1 MARSSILEYL
11 ENFRLH
17 AAEPAYVFRR
27 GYRVQRW
34 SYGEVLQNAYRFAH
48 AIEARG
54 IGRGAKVVIWGEN
67 CAEWIVAFF
76 GCLLR
81 GAIVVPIDKIAAPDF
96 AARVA
101 QQVDAKLC
109 VGSAQNTIPGVAHF
123 DLETL
128 REQLVKVSDAPL
140 VVAGVGRDD
149 IVQIVFTSGTTAEP
163 RGVVITHGNIL
174 ANLEPLEREIGNY
187 LKYERVFHPLRF
199 LNLLP
204 LSHVFGQF
212 LGIFLPQML
221 AATVL
226 FQDTLNPTE
235 VIRAIK
241 TERVSVVV
249 AVPRLMESLKE
260 KLERDIEAAGKT
272 DWFHRQF
279 EAARDEKFVKRWWR
293 FRRIHNQFG
302 WKFWAFIS
310 GGAALDAETEEFWR
324 RLSFVVIQGYGLTE
338 TTSLISLNH
347 PFHTG
352 KRSIGK
358 VMEGREMKL
367 DENGEILV
375 RGANVAAGY
384 WQNHELKPV
393 LGEDGWFRTGD
404 LGALDAEGNLYFKG
418 RKKNVIVTREGM
430 NIYPEDLEAVLRQ
443 QPEVRDC
450 VVVGLEQG
458 GNAEPI
464 AALLLRNAADE
475 AEVVARANQHLAEF
489 QRIRRWVTWPEE
501 DFPRTPTQK
510 PKIGVIQQA
519 IKEKFSSAAAVAPA
533 QGGLGDLISRIT
545 GRSTGVLDP
554 DAKLEGDLNLS
565 SMDRVE
571 LMSALEDRYQVDLSE
586 ANFAQVSTVADLERM
601 LHQPQRA
608 QQSGYHYPRWA
619 QRWPVTWIRNFF
631 YYLLSLPATLI
642 MAHPKIVGREN
653 LEGVEGPVLITC
665 NHITYIDVGFV
676 LIAMPARIRNRL
688 AVGMLGERL
697 WGMWRPPASMNVLA
711 RWWQQAGYYLVVALF
726 NVFPLP
732 QQSGVRESFAFA
744 GESVDRGYSVVVFPE
759 GRRTPDGKPS
769 PFRSG
774 VGLLAQRLGIPV
786 VSLRIDGLF
795 DMKLSGR
802 KIARRGELK
811 VHDWQAFT
819 VLSRNSRGRNY
830 QPIRT
835 RHLDFVMRL
844 LAPCYGEV
852 IRISVLLVVRN
863 SGLLNRRPECCSPA
877 AEGNEC
883 AMRS

>member
-1 MARSSILEYL
+1 MARASILEYL
-11 ENFRLH
+11 DNFRLH
-17 AAEPAYVFRR
+17 AQEPAYVFRR

-34 SYGEVLQNAYRFAH
+34 SYGEVLGNAYRFARML
-48 AIEARG
+48 EARG
-54 IGRGAKVVIWGEN
+54 IGHGDKVLIWGEN
-67 CAEWIVAFF
+67 CAEWVVAFF

-109 VGSAQNTIPGVAHF
+109 VGALHHEVQGVPRF
-123 DLETL
+123 ELESL
-128 REQLVKVSDAPL
+128 REEVLEFPDGPVGY
-140 VVAGVGRDD
+140 AGITRDD
-149 IVQIVFTSGTTAEP
+149 IVEIVFTSGTTAEP
-163 RGVVITHGNIL
+163 RGVVITHSNIL
-174 ANLEPLEREIGNY
+174 ANLEPLERQIAPY
-187 LKYERVFHPLRF
+187 LKYERIFHPLRF

-212 LGIFLPQML
+212 LGIFLPQLL
-221 AATVL
+221 AGTVL

-235 VIRAIK
+235 VMRTIK

-260 KLERDIEAAGKT
+260 KIERDIEAQGRTK
-272 DWFHRQF
+272 WFLRTF
-279 EAARDEKFVKRWWR
+279 NAAKDEHFVRRWWR
-293 FRRIHNQFG
+293 FRRFHNQFG

-384 WQNHELKPV
+384 WQGNQLKPV

-404 LGALDAEGNLYFKG
+404 LGAMDDDGNLYFKG

-430 NIYPEDLEAVLRQ
+430 NIYPDDLEAVLRQ

-458 GNAEPI
+458 GNAEPV
-464 AALLLRNAADE
+464 AALLLQDAADP
-475 AEVVARANQHLAEF
+475 AAAVGRANQHLAEF
-489 QRIRRWVTWPEE
+489 QRMRRWLVWPDQ

-510 PKIGVIQQA
+510 PKINLIQQA
-519 IKEKFSSAAAVAPA
+519 VQQQFSATPA
-533 QGGLGDLISRIT
+533 IAGSQGGLAELISRIT
-545 GRSTGVLDP
+545 GRSTAALAP

-571 LMSALEDRYQVDLSE
+571 LMSALEDRYQVDLGE
-586 ANFAQVSTVADLERM
+586 ANFAQVSTVGELERM
-601 LHQPQRA
+601 LHEPQRA
-608 QQSGYHYPRWA
+608 QQSGYRYPRWA
-619 QRWPVTWIRNFF
+619 QHWPVTWIRTFI
-631 YYLLSLPATLI
+631 YYLLTLPATLI
-642 MAHPKIVGREN
+642 MAHPKIIGREH
-653 LEGVEGPVLITC
+653 LEGLDGPLLITC
-665 NHITYIDVGFV
+665 NHVTYIDLGFV
-676 LIAMPARIRNRL
+676 LIAMPPHIRHKL

-697 WGMWRPPASMNVLA
+697 WSMWRPPASMNLVA

-732 QQSGVRESFAFA
+732 QQSGVRESFAYA

-759 GRRTPDGKPS
+759 GRRTEDGKPS
-769 PFRSG
+769 RFRSG
-774 VGLLAQRLGIPV
+774 VGMLAQKLDIPV
-786 VSLRIDGLF
+786 VPLRIDGLY

-802 KIARRGELK
+802 KIARPGEL
-811 VHDWQAFT
+811 T
-819 VLSRNSRGRNY
+819 VMIGKPLRFD
-830 QPIRT
+830 PETPADEIT
-835 RHLDFVMRL
+835 RQLENVTWDL
-844 LAPCYGEV
+844 
-852 IRISVLLVVRN
+852 
-863 SGLLNRRPECCSPA
+863 
-877 AEGNEC
+877 
-883 AMRS
+883 

>member
-1 MARSSILEYL
+1 MARASILEYL
-11 ENFRLH
+11 DNFRRH
-17 AAEPAYVFRR
+17 EREEAYVFRR

-34 SYGEVLQNAYRFAH
+34 TYRDVLQQTYRFTRAL
-48 AIEARG
+48 EACG
-54 IGRGAKVVIWGEN
+54 IGQGDKVLIWGEN
-67 CAEWIVAFF
+67 CAEWVVAFF

-109 VGSAQNTIPGVAHF
+109 VGSVHNSVSGMPHF
-123 DLETL
+123 DLDSL
-128 REQLVKVSDAPL
+128 REQLAQFSDVPIATH
-140 VVAGVGRDD
+140 ASRDD
-149 IVQIVFTSGTTAEP
+149 IVQVVFTSGTTAEP

-174 ANLEPLEREIGNY
+174 ANLEPLESQIAPY
-187 LKYERVFHPLRF
+187 LKYERIFHPLRF

-212 LGIFLPQML
+212 LGIFLPQLL
-221 AATVL
+221 AGTVL

-235 VIRAIK
+235 VMRTIK
-241 TERVSVVV
+241 DERVSVVV
-249 AVPRLMESLKE
+249 AVPRLMESLKD
-260 KLERDIEAAGKT
+260 KIERDMEAAGQT
-272 DWFHRQF
+272 EWFHRQR
-279 EAARDEKFVKRWWR
+279 EAVKDAKFPRRWWR
-293 FRRIHNQFG
+293 FRKIHNQFG

-347 PFHTG
+347 PFKTG

-358 VMEGREMKL
+358 VLEGREMKL
-367 DENGEILV
+367 DETGEILV

-384 WQNHELKPV
+384 WQGKEMKSV
-393 LGEDGWFRTGD
+393 LAEDGWFRTGD
-404 LGALDAEGNLYFKG
+404 LGALDADGNLYFKG
-418 RKKNVIVTREGM
+418 RKKNVIVNREGM
-430 NIYPEDLEAVLRQ
+430 NIYPDDLEAVLKQ

-458 GNAEPI
+458 GNAEPV
-464 AALLLRNAADE
+464 AALLLRDAPADPAAI
-475 AEVVARANQHLAEF
+475 VARANGMLAQF
-489 QRIRRWVTWPEE
+489 QQMRRWLVWPEE

-510 PKIGVIQQA
+510 PKVGIIQQA
-519 IKEKFSSAAAVAPA
+519 VQQKFTSAGVATPA
-533 QGGLGDLISRIT
+533 QGGLGELISRIT
-545 GRSTGVLDP
+545 GRTTTALAA

-586 ANFAQVSTVADLERM
+586 ANFAQVSTVGELERL
-601 LHQPQRA
+601 LHEPQRA
-608 QQSGYHYPRWA
+608 QQSGYRYPRWA
-619 QRWPVTWIRNFF
+619 QRLPVRWIRNFF

-642 MAHPKIVGREN
+642 MAHPTVVGREN
-653 LEGVEGPVLITC
+653 LEGIEGPVLITC
-665 NHITYIDVGFV
+665 NHVTYIDVGFV
-676 LIAMPARIRNRL
+676 LIAMPARIRNKL

-697 WGMWRPPASMNVLA
+697 WAMWRPPASMNVFA

-759 GRRTPDGKPS
+759 GRRSHDGKPS

-774 VGLLAQRLGIPV
+774 VGMLAQKLNVPV
-786 VSLRIDGLF
+786 VPLRIDGLF
-795 DMKLSGR
+795 DLKQSGR
-802 KIARRGELK
+802 KLARPGELK
-811 VHDWQAFT
+811 VLIGKPLRF
-819 VLSRNSRGRNY
+819 
-830 QPIRT
+830 
-835 RHLDFVMRL
+835 
-844 LAPCYGEV
+844 
-852 IRISVLLVVRN
+852 
-863 SGLLNRRPECCSPA
+863 SPDTP
-877 AEGNEC
+877 AEEIT
-883 AMRS
+883 SQLEDITWSL

>member
-1 MARSSILEYL
+1 MARASILEYL
-11 ENFRLH
+11 DNFGLH
-17 AAEPAYVFRR
+17 AGETAYVFRR
-27 GYRVQRW
+27 GYRAQRW
-34 SYGEVLQNAYRFAH
+34 SYGEVLGHAYRFAR
-48 AIEARG
+48 ALESRG
-54 IGRGAKVVIWGEN
+54 IGKGDKVLIWGEN
-67 CAEWIVAFF
+67 CAEWVVAFF

-81 GAIVVPIDKIAAPDF
+81 GAVAVPIDKIAAPDF

-109 VGSAQNTIPGVAHF
+109 VGALQHVVPGVAHLE
-123 DLETL
+123 LETL
-128 REQLVKVSDAPL
+128 RKELADFSDRPITAAGITSDD
-140 VVAGVGRDD
+140 VVE
-149 IVQIVFTSGTTAEP
+149 IVFTSGTTAEP

-174 ANLEPLEREIGNY
+174 ANLEPLERQIDGY
-187 LKYERVFHPLRF
+187 LKYERIFHPLRF

-212 LGIFLPQML
+212 LGIFLPQLM
-221 AATVL
+221 AGTVF
-226 FQDTLNPTE
+226 FQDTLNPSE
-235 VIRAIK
+235 VMRTIK

-249 AVPRLMESLKE
+249 AVPRLMQSLKD
-260 KLERDIEAAGKT
+260 KIERDTGAAGRAV
-272 DWFHRQF
+272 WFHRQMD
-279 EAARDEKFVKRWWR
+279 AAKDEHFARRWWR

-310 GGAALDAETEEFWR
+310 GGAALDADTEEFWR

-358 VMEGREMKL
+358 VLEGREMKL

-384 WQNHELKPV
+384 WQGKERKPV

-404 LGALDAEGNLYFKG
+404 LGALDDEGNLYFKG

-430 NIYPEDLEAVLRQ
+430 NIYPDDLEAVLRQ

-450 VVVGLEQG
+450 VVVGLELA
-458 GNAEPI
+458 GNAEPV
-464 AALLLRNAADE
+464 AALLLDDAADP
-475 AEVVARANQHLAEF
+475 ADVVARANQHLAEF
-489 QRIRRWVTWPEE
+489 QQMRRWLVWPDQ

-510 PKIGVIQQA
+510 PKLNVIQQA
-519 IKEKFSSAAAVAPA
+519 VQQQFSSSTASTALP
-533 QGGLGDLISRIT
+533 GGLAELVSRIT
-545 GRSTGVLDP
+545 GRKTGTL
-554 DAKLEGDLNLS
+554 ASRTKLEEDLSLS

-571 LMSALEDRYQVDLSE
+571 LMSALEDRYQIDLGE
-586 ANFAQVSTVADLERM
+586 ANFTQVNTVGELERM
-601 LHQPQRA
+601 LHEPQCSL
-608 QQSGYHYPRWA
+608 QSGYRYPRWA
-619 QRWPVTWIRNFF
+619 QRWPVTWIRTFI

-642 MAHPKIVGREN
+642 MAHPRIVGSEN
-653 LEGVEGPVLITC
+653 LDGVEGPLLITC
-665 NHITYIDVGFV
+665 NHVTYIDVGFA
-676 LIAMPARIRNRL
+676 LIAMPPRIRYRL

-697 WGMWRPPASMNVLA
+697 WAMWRPPASMNILA

-759 GRRTPDGKPS
+759 GRRTQDGKPM

-774 VGLLAQRLGIPV
+774 IGMLAQRLDVPV
-786 VSLRIDGLF
+786 VPIRIDGLF
-795 DMKLSGR
+795 EMKMAGR

-811 VHDWQAFT
+811 VLIGKPLRFPVGT
-819 VLSRNSRGRNY
+819 
-830 QPIRT
+830 
-835 RHLDFVMRL
+835 
-844 LAPCYGEV
+844 
-852 IRISVLLVVRN
+852 
-863 SGLLNRRPECCSPA
+863 A
-877 AEGNEC
+877 AEEITSQLEAVTWNL
-883 AMRS
+883 